1 MSAWR
6 SAEGGRKNRSER
18 MLHVPTWKREPPS
31 YRPAYASRLG
41 EVSWAPAS
49 PAINTIAMSRNRNI
63 GPQESSYLC
72 AREYHSPAS
81 RTNRGPSGRETNPAR
96 KIGSVERGSFGAE
109 APAWVRSCIN
119 SVREAHL
126 TRAHSR
132 RTNTSRPLFS
142 GRGMSLSS
150 ALVLRRSCRRWRPQG
165 GPGHS
170 DTTASDM
177 LWRRE
182 RRRLR
187 LREGV
192 TGN

>member
-1 MSAWR
+1 
-6 SAEGGRKNRSER
+6 
-18 MLHVPTWKREPPS
+18 MLHVPSWKREPPS

-63 GPQESSYLC
+63 GPQGSSYFC

-119 SVREAHL
+119 SCARG
-126 TRAHSR
+126 TSHSR
-132 RTNTSRPLFS
+132 SFETITNTSRPLSS
-142 GRGMSLSS
+142 GRGMSLSC
-150 ALVLRRSCRRWRPQG
+150 ALVYGDDQRGADGAMPSGAPAERTRARAVRPGGVLGRQG
-165 GPGHS
+165 
-170 DTTASDM
+170 
-177 LWRRE
+177 
-182 RRRLR
+182 
-187 LREGV
+187 
-192 TGN
+192 